1 MSSSC
6 LPGQAAHN
14 PDTGLGVA
22 SLDAVVCTRIDRAVA
37 LSTLAA
43 YQSDKRCYMYLSFC
57 GQLSFSPL
65 PLEERVLCRFVASL
79 FPASLSYQSLRSY
92 LTVVRRLQITHGLP
106 DPALAF
112 GLKGVKRAGP
122 PKHRLARLPIT
133 PEILRQIH
141 RVWSRQPHSFD
152 RVMLWATFCTG
163 FFGYLRAGEF
173 ICPSQEAFAEHIG
186 RGSGLTHS
194 PHMPHNSPEA
204 EQDGPF

>member
-6 LPGQAAHN
+6 LPGPAAHN
-14 PDTGLGVA
+14 PDTGLGVT

-43 YQSDKRCYMYLSFC
+43 YQSDKRCYLSFC

-65 PLEERVLCRFVASL
+65 PLEEHVLCRFVASL

-122 PKHRLARLPIT
+122 PKHRLARLPIQ
-133 PEILRQIH
+133 ILRQIH
-141 RVWSRQPHSFD
+141 RVWSQQPHSFD
-152 RVMLWATFCTG
+152 RVLSV
-163 FFGYLRAGEF
+163 RA
-173 ICPSQEAFAEHIG
+173 S
-186 RGSGLTHS
+186 LVT
-194 PHMPHNSPEA
+194 
-204 EQDGPF
+204 